1 MQPMNYTPDTIC
13 ALSTPNGV
21 GAIAMIRLSGSD
33 SFAIMQKLFRKD
45 LSTKESHTAHF
56 GLIKDGDKLIDEVVA
71 VIYKNPKSFTGE
83 DMVEISCHASPYI
96 IQEILRLLLQNGAR
110 MAREGE
116 FSLRAYLNGK
126 VDLSQAEAIAD
137 LIASENKAS
146 HDMAMNQMRGGFAK
160 VINGLRE
167 QLIHFASMIE
177 LELDFGE
184 EDVEFANRKDL
195 VELVAKILMEVRR
208 LSSSF
213 ALGNVLK
220 NGVPVAIVG
229 EPNVGK
235 STLLNLFLNEDRA
248 IVSNIAGT
256 TRDVIEDS
264 VTYDGVEFRFIDTAG
279 IRETADEIESIGI
292 EKAFEKVQQ
301 ASIILY
307 MVDASHPDLE
317 NANSELQKVRDV
329 MSDDKELIVVINKVD
344 KVSAID
350 LEKFKT
356 TLAHDQVVQLS
367 AKQAEG
373 LEALKEILV
382 NYVQSQGNATG
393 QVIVSNARHFNALK
407 EAEESLDRVNYSLSN
422 DIPTDLV
429 AMDIRQCL
437 HHLGEITGNIN
448 TEDLL
453 DSIFSNFCIG
463 K

>member
-1 MQPMNYTPDTIC
+1 MNYTPDTIC

>member
-1 MQPMNYTPDTIC
+1 MSYTPDTIC

-21 GAIAMIRLSGSD
+21 GAIAMVRLSGAE
-33 SFAIMQKLFRKD
+33 SFSIMQKLFKKD
-45 LSTKESHTAHF
+45 LSQKDSHTAQF
-56 GLIKDGDKLIDEVVA
+56 GLIKDGDTLIDEVVA

-96 IQEILRLLLQNGAR
+96 VQEILRLLLKNGCR

-167 QLIHFASMIE
+167 ELIHFASMIE

-184 EDVEFANRKDL
+184 EDVEFANRT
-195 VELVAKILMEVRR
+195 ELVNLVVKILLEIRK

-235 STLLNLFLNEDRA
+235 STLLNQFLNEDRA
-248 IVSNIAGT
+248 IVSSIAGT
-256 TRDVIEDS
+256 TRDVIEDTI
-264 VTYDGVEFRFIDTAG
+264 TYEGVEFRFIDTAG
-279 IRETADEIESIGI
+279 IRETQDEIESIGI
-292 EKAFEKVQQ
+292 EKAFEKIKQ

-307 MVDASHPDLE
+307 MIDATHPDL
-317 NANSELQKVRDV
+317 AKAKIELQKVRDL
-329 MSDDKELIVVINKVD
+329 MGDDKELIVVINKVD
-344 KVSAID
+344 KVVKVDSASF
-350 LEKFKT
+350 ET
-356 TLAHDQVVQLS
+356 ALAHDTVVLLS
-367 AKQAEG
+367 AKETIG
-373 LEALKEILV
+373 IEELKSHLV
-382 NYVQSQGNATG
+382 GFVQNKGNATG
-393 QVIVSNARHFNALK
+393 QVIVSNARHFNALN
-407 EAEESLDRVNYSLSN
+407 EAEEALVRVKFSLKN
-422 DIPTDLV
+422 DIPSDLV

-437 HHLGEITGNIN
+437 HHLAEITGNIS

-453 DSIFSNFCIG
+453 DSIFGNFCIG

>member
-1 MQPMNYTPDTIC
+1 MNYTPDTIC

-33 SFAIMQKLFRKD
+33 SFAIMQKMFRKD
-45 LSTKESHTAHF
+45 LGTKDSHTAHF

-195 VELVAKILMEVRR
+195 VELVAKILTEVRR

-307 MVDASHPDLE
+307 MVDASHPDLDK
-317 NANSELQKVRDV
+317 ANSELQKVRNV
-329 MSDDKELIVVINKVD
+329 MADDKELIVVINKVD

-350 LEKFKT
+350 LEQFKT

-367 AKQAEG
+367 ARQAEG
-373 LEALKEILV
+373 LDALKGILV

-407 EAEESLDRVNYSLSN
+407 EAEESLERVNYSLSN

>member
-1 MQPMNYTPDTIC
+1 MNYTPDTIC

-33 SFAIMQKLFRKD
+33 SFAAMQKLFRKD

-184 EDVEFANRKDL
+184 EDVEFANRGEL
-195 VELVAKILMEVRR
+195 VELVAKILAEVRR
-208 LSSSF
+208 LSDSF

-279 IRETADEIESIGI
+279 IRETVDEIESIGI

-301 ASIILY
+301 ASVILY
-307 MVDASHPDLE
+307 MVDASHPDLDK
-317 NANSELQKVRDV
+317 ANSELQKVRDV
-329 MSDDKELIVVINKVD
+329 MTDDKELIVVINKVD

-356 TLAHDQVVQLS
+356 ILAHDQVVQLS

-373 LEALKEILV
+373 LETLKEILV

-407 EAEESLDRVNYSLSN
+407 EAEDSLERVNYSLGN

>member
-1 MQPMNYTPDTIC
+1 MSYVPDTIC
-13 ALSTPNGV
+13 ALSTPNGI

-33 SFAIMQKLFRKD
+33 SFAVMQKLFRKD
-45 LSTKESHTAHF
+45 LSQKESHTAHF
-56 GLIKDGDKLIDEVVA
+56 GLIKDGDKLVDEVVA

-96 IQEILRLLLQNGAR
+96 VQEILRLLLDNGCR

-146 HDMAMNQMRGGFAK
+146 HEMAMSQMRGGFAK
-160 VINGLRE
+160 VINELRE
-167 QLIHFASMIE
+167 ELIHFASMIE

-184 EDVEFANRKDL
+184 EDVEFANRNELVDL
-195 VELVAKILMEVRR
+195 VLRILTEIRR
-208 LSSSF
+208 LSGSF

-220 NGVPVAIVG
+220 NGVPVSIVG

-235 STLLNLFLNEDRA
+235 STLLNQFLNEDRA

-256 TRDVIEDS
+256 TRDVIEDT
-264 VTYDGVEFRFIDTAG
+264 VTYNGIEFRFIDTAG
-279 IRETADEIESIGI
+279 IRETTDEIESIGI
-292 EKAFEKVQQ
+292 EKAFEKVKQ

-307 MVDASHPDLE
+307 MVDAAHTDL
-317 NANSELQKVRDV
+317 NYAKSELQKVRNV
-329 MSDDKELIVVINKVD
+329 MAEGKELIVVINKVD
-344 KVSAID
+344 KVKSVD
-350 LEKFKT
+350 VSNFKT
-356 TLAHDQVVQLS
+356 TLNHDKIVLLS
-367 AKQAEG
+367 AKEAQG
-373 LEALKEILV
+373 LEDLKEILV
-382 NYVQSQGNATG
+382 QHVQKQGNVTG
-393 QVIVSNARHFNALK
+393 QVIVSNARHFNALNLAD
-407 EAEESLDRVNYSLSN
+407 EALERVKFSLKNG
-422 DIPTDLV
+422 IPTDLV

-437 HHLGEITGNIN
+437 FHLSEITGTIN

>member
-1 MQPMNYTPDTIC
+1 MNYVPDTIC
-13 ALSTPNGV
+13 ALSTPNGI
-21 GAIAMIRLSGSD
+21 GAIAMIRLSGAE
-33 SFAIMQKLFRKD
+33 SFAVMQNIFRKN
-45 LSTKESHTAHF
+45 LSHKGSHTAHF
-56 GLIKDGDKLIDEVVA
+56 GLIKDGDTLIDEVVA

-96 IQEILRLLLQNGAR
+96 VQEILRLLLKAGCR

-167 QLIHFASMIE
+167 ELIHFASMIE

-184 EDVEFANRKDL
+184 EDVEFANRRDL
-195 VELVAKILMEVRR
+195 VDLVAKILKEIRR

-235 STLLNLFLNEDRA
+235 STLLNQFLNEDRA

-264 VTYDGVEFRFIDTAG
+264 VTYEGVEFRFIDTAG
-279 IRETADEIESIGI
+279 IRETVDEIESIGI
-292 EKAFEKVQQ
+292 ERAFEKVKQ

-317 NANSELQKVRDV
+317 KANSELQKVRDL
-329 MSDDKELIVVINKVD
+329 MSEDKELIVVINKVD
-344 KVSAID
+344 KVSTVD
-350 LEKFKT
+350 LNQFKT
-356 TLAHDQVVQLS
+356 SLAHDHIVQLS
-367 AKQAEG
+367 AKQASG
-373 LEALKEILV
+373 LDELKSILV
-382 NYVQSQGNATG
+382 HHVQNQGNATG
-393 QVIVSNARHFNALK
+393 QVIVSNARHFNALT
-407 EAEESLDRVNYSLSN
+407 EAEDSLVRVNYSLKN

-437 HHLGEITGNIN
+437 HHLSEITGSISS
-448 TEDLL
+448 EDLL

>member
-1 MQPMNYTPDTIC
+1 MNYTPDTIC

-184 EDVEFANRKDL
+184 EDVEFANRGEL
-195 VELVAKILMEVRR
+195 VELVAKILAEVRR

-382 NYVQSQGNATG
+382 YYVQSQGNATG

-407 EAEESLDRVNYSLSN
+407 EAEESLERVNYSLSN

>member
-1 MQPMNYTPDTIC
+1 MNYTPDTIC
-13 ALSTPNGV
+13 ALSTPNGI
-21 GAIAMIRLSGSD
+21 GAIAMIRLSGAE
-33 SFAIMQKLFRKD
+33 SFGIMQKVFKKD
-45 LSTKESHTAHF
+45 LSQKESHTAHF
-56 GLIKDGDKLIDEVVA
+56 GLVKDGDVLVDEVVA

-96 IQEILRLLLQNGAR
+96 VQEILRLLLKNGCR

-160 VINGLRE
+160 VINELRE
-167 QLIHFASMIE
+167 ELIHFASMIE

-184 EDVEFANRKDL
+184 EDVEFANRS
-195 VELVAKILMEVRR
+195 ELVALVVKILTEIRR

-235 STLLNLFLNEDRA
+235 STLLNQFLNEERA
-248 IVSNIAGT
+248 IVSHIAGT
-256 TRDVIEDS
+256 TRDVIEDT
-264 VTYDGVEFRFIDTAG
+264 VTYEGVEFRFIDTAG
-279 IRETADEIESIGI
+279 IRETQDEIESIGI
-292 EKAFEKVQQ
+292 ERAFEKVKQ

-307 MVDASHPDLE
+307 MIDASHPDL
-317 NANSELQKVRDV
+317 AKAKTELQKVRDL
-329 MSDDKELIVVINKVD
+329 MAEDKELIVVINKVD
-344 KVSAID
+344 KV
-350 LEKFKT
+350 KT
-356 TLAHDQVVQLS
+356 VDTDNFRTSLAHENIVKLS
-367 AKQAEG
+367 AKETTGLEG
-373 LEALKEILV
+373 LKSHLV
-382 NYVQSQGNATG
+382 GFVQNQGNATG
-393 QVIVSNARHFNALK
+393 QVIVSNARHFNALN
-407 EAEESLDRVNYSLSN
+407 EAEEALLRVKFGLKNQTPS
-422 DIPTDLV
+422 DLV
-429 AMDIRQCL
+429 AMDIRQGL
-437 HHLGEITGNIN
+437 FHLSEITGSISS
-448 TEDLL
+448 EDLL

>member
-1 MQPMNYTPDTIC
+1 MNYTSDTIC

-184 EDVEFANRKDL
+184 EDVEFANRGEL
-195 VELVAKILMEVRR
+195 VELVAKILAEVRR

-373 LEALKEILV
+373 LDTLKEILV
-382 NYVQSQGNATG
+382 NYVQSQGNVTG

>member
-1 MQPMNYTPDTIC
+1 MNYVPETIC
-13 ALSTPNGV
+13 ALSTPNGI
-21 GAIAMIRLSGSD
+21 GAIAMIRLSGSE
-33 SFAIMQKLFRKD
+33 SFAIMQKVFRKD
-45 LSTKESHTAHF
+45 LSQKESHTAHF
-56 GLIKDGDKLIDEVVA
+56 GLIKDGDKLVDEVVA

-83 DMVEISCHASPYI
+83 DMIEISCHASPYI
-96 IQEILRLLLQNGAR
+96 VQEILRLLLKNGCR

-160 VINGLRE
+160 VIDGLRE
-167 QLIHFASMIE
+167 ELIHFASMIE

-184 EDVEFANRKDL
+184 EDVEFADRTELVKLVDKIL
-195 VELVAKILMEVRR
+195 VEIRR
-208 LSSSF
+208 LSGSF

-220 NGVPVAIVG
+220 NGVPVSIVG

-235 STLLNLFLNEDRA
+235 STLLNQFLNEDRA

-256 TRDVIEDS
+256 TRDVIEDT
-264 VTYDGVEFRFIDTAG
+264 VTYNGIEFRFIDTAG
-279 IRETADEIESIGI
+279 IRETTDEIESIGI
-292 EKAFEKVQQ
+292 EKAFEKVKQ

-307 MVDASHPDLE
+307 MIDAAHTDL
-317 NANSELQKVRDV
+317 NYANSELAKVRQA
-329 MSDDKELIVVINKVD
+329 MGEGKELIVVINKVD
-344 KVSAID
+344 TVEKVD
-350 LEKFKT
+350 LASFQKALNHEQIV
-356 TLAHDQVVQLS
+356 LLS
-367 AKQAEG
+367 AKESTG
-373 LEALKEILV
+373 LEDLKEILV
-382 NYVQSQGNATG
+382 QYVQKQGNVTG
-393 QVIVSNARHFNALK
+393 QVIVSNARHYEALNQAD
-407 EAEESLDRVNYSLSN
+407 EALERVKYSLSN
-422 DIPTDLV
+422 AIPTDLV

-437 HHLGEITGNIN
+437 HHLGDITGNIN

>member
-1 MQPMNYTPDTIC
+1 MNYTPDTIC

-33 SFAIMQKLFRKD
+33 SFAIMQKMFRKD
-45 LSTKESHTAHF
+45 LSIKDSHTAHF

-160 VINGLRE
+160 VIDGLRE

-184 EDVEFANRKDL
+184 EDVEFANRRDL
-195 VELVAKILMEVRR
+195 VELVAKILTEVRR

-307 MVDASHPDLE
+307 MVDASHPDLDK
-317 NANSELQKVRDV
+317 ANSELQKVRDV
-329 MSDDKELIVVINKVD
+329 MDDDKELIVVINKVD

-350 LEKFKT
+350 LEQFKT

-373 LEALKEILV
+373 LDALKGILV

-407 EAEESLDRVNYSLSN
+407 EAEESLERVNYSLCN

>member
-1 MQPMNYTPDTIC
+1 MNYIPDTIC
-13 ALSTPNGV
+13 ALSTPNGI
-21 GAIAMIRLSGSD
+21 GAIAMVRLSGND
-33 SFAIMQKLFRKD
+33 SFAVMQKLFKKD
-45 LSTKESHTAHF
+45 LSGKDSHTAHF
-56 GLIKDGDKLIDEVVA
+56 GLIKDGDTLIDEVVA

-96 IQEILRLLLQNGAR
+96 VQEILRLLLKAGCR

-167 QLIHFASMIE
+167 ELIHFASMIE

-195 VELVAKILMEVRR
+195 VDLVAKILKEIRR

-235 STLLNLFLNEDRA
+235 STLLNQFLNEDRA

-279 IRETADEIESIGI
+279 IRETVDVIENIGI

-301 ASIILY
+301 ASVILY

-317 NANSELQKVRDV
+317 KANSELQKVRDL
-329 MSDDKELIVVINKVD
+329 MREDQELIVVINKVD
-344 KVSAID
+344 KVSSVD
-350 LEKFKT
+350 LDQFKT
-356 TLAHDQVVQLS
+356 SLAHDQIIQLS
-367 AKQAEG
+367 AKNADG
-373 LEALKEILV
+373 IDALKSTLI
-382 NYVQSQGNATG
+382 NYVRNQGNATG
-393 QVIVSNARHFNALK
+393 QVIVSNARHFNALT
-407 EAEESLDRVNYSLSN
+407 EAEDALVRVNYSLKN

-437 HHLGEITGNIN
+437 HHLSEITGSISS
-448 TEDLL
+448 EDLL

>member
-1 MQPMNYTPDTIC
+1 MNYVPDTIC

-21 GAIAMIRLSGSD
+21 GAIAMIRLSGAD
-33 SFAIMQKLFRKD
+33 SFKVMHSLFKKD
-45 LSTKESHTAHF
+45 LSQKESHTAHF
-56 GLIKDGDKLIDEVVA
+56 GLIKDGDKLVDEVVV

-83 DMVEISCHASPYI
+83 DMVEISCHASPFI
-96 IQEILRLLLQNGAR
+96 VQEILRLLLKNGCR

-146 HDMAMNQMRGGFAK
+146 HEMAMNQMRGGFAK
-160 VINGLRE
+160 VINGLRDE
-167 QLIHFASMIE
+167 LIHFASMIE

-184 EDVEFANRKDL
+184 EDVEFADRTKL
-195 VELVAKILMEVRR
+195 VELVAKILVEIRR
-208 LSSSF
+208 LSGSF

-220 NGVPVAIVG
+220 NGVPVSIVG

-235 STLLNLFLNEDRA
+235 STLLNKFLNEDRA

-256 TRDVIEDS
+256 TRDVIEDT
-264 VTYDGVEFRFIDTAG
+264 VTYNGIEFRFIDTAG
-279 IRETADEIESIGI
+279 IRETEDEIESIGI
-292 EKAFEKVQQ
+292 EKAFEKVKQ

-307 MVDASHPDLE
+307 MIDAAHPNLIQ
-317 NANSELQKVRDV
+317 ANEELSRVREA
-329 MSDDKELIVVINKVD
+329 MGEGKELIVVVNKVD
-344 KVSAID
+344 QVDHVNPSEFMTA
-350 LEKFKT
+350 LN
-356 TLAHDQVVQLS
+356 HDQVVLLS
-367 AKQAEG
+367 AKDSTGIE
-373 LEALKEILV
+373 ELKEILV
-382 NYVQSQGNATG
+382 QFVQKQGNVTG
-393 QVIVSNARHFNALK
+393 QVIVSNARHFDALNLAD
-407 EAEESLDRVNYSLSN
+407 EALERVKFSLKNN
-422 DIPTDLV
+422 IPTDLV

-437 HHLGEITGNIN
+437 FHLSEITGDIN